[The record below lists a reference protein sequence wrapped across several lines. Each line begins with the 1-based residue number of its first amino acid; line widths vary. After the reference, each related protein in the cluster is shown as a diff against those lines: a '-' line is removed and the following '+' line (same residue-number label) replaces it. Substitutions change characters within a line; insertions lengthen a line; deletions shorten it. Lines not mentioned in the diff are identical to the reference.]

1 MSDNDLYMTA
11 ERAKKSA
18 GDILEMAE
26 AAVKASRADETE
38 IVVFANDSA
47 LTRFANNQIHQNN
60 FERNAEVSVR
70 AAIGNRAAKASGNAV
85 TPDGMKA
92 LVDDAYRMAQVSQED
107 EDWAGLPQGEFDYPI
122 KVDFF
127 ENTALLTPEDRAKR
141 LKDVFDLAGDAYE
154 AAGTLSNTVVT
165 LGVVNSHGV
174 RAVCNTTSGKFTVL
188 YTGSDSSGYYED
200 FQRDFSKMDI
210 AALARIAIGKAEA
223 SKNPSSEV
231 GVGKY
236 TVILEE
242 EAVATMMMF
251 LSWLGFSAKMVHDQ
265 ESFLVG
271 KMGEK
276 ITGGDI
282 TIYDDAADVR
292 TMGLPFDFEGVPK
305 QRLMLIDKGVASG
318 YAHNWK
324 TAKKDGVASTGHYIG
339 REEPLPVNLVM
350 APGDKT
356 KDDLIAST
364 DYGVLVSRFHYP
376 NVVNPM
382 ETVITGMTRDGTFLI
397 ENGKITRGLKNFRF
411 TQNILTALAN
421 NEGLTREQRFSS
433 AFFGGGAVVPVAK
446 IKDFNFS
453 GKTDF

>member
-1 MSDNDLYMTA
+1 
-11 ERAKKSA
+11 
-18 GDILEMAE
+18 
-26 AAVKASRADETE
+26 
-38 IVVFANDSA
+38 
-47 LTRFANNQIHQNN
+47 
-60 FERNAEVSVR
+60 
-70 AAIGNRAAKASGNAV
+70 
-85 TPDGMKA
+85 
-92 LVDDAYRMAQVSQED
+92 
-107 EDWAGLPQGEFDYPI
+107 
-122 KVDFF
+122 
-127 ENTALLTPEDRAKR
+127 
-141 LKDVFDLAGDAYE
+141 
-154 AAGTLSNTVVT
+154 
-165 LGVVNSHGV
+165 
-174 RAVCNTTSGKFTVL
+174 
-188 YTGSDSSGYYED
+188 
-200 FQRDFSKMDI
+200 
-210 AALARIAIGKAEA
+210 
-223 SKNPSSEV
+223 
-231 GVGKY
+231 
-236 TVILEE
+236 
-242 EAVATMMMF
+242 MMMF
-251 LSWLGFSAKMVHDQ
+251 LAWLGFSAKMVHDQ

-282 TIYDDAADVR
+282 TIYDDSADVR

-305 QRLMLIDKGVASG
+305 QKLMLIENGVATG

-324 TAKKDGVASTGHYIG
+324 TAAKESVASTGHYIG

-364 DYGVLVSRFHYP
+364 DYGILISRFHYP

-397 ENGKITRGLKNFRF
+397 EGGKITKGLKNFRF

-446 IKDFNFS
+446 VKDFNFS